1 MASRLLLVRE
11 LSREEEARLQRL
23 INSRTEA
30 AGLVKRAQIV
40 WSSHEGKKVE
50 EIMEELHL
58 ARNTVRKWIK
68 QFNVRGM
75 AGLVDEPRPG
85 RPATYT
91 AEQVGEVIATA
102 LTNPTTLELPFATW
116 TLDRLEAYLN
126 EEKGI
131 AIKRSRIDDLLR
143 AEGLR
148 WRKQESW
155 FSERVD
161 PDFAEKRGPSRN
173 STASRPPTA

>member
-1 MASRLLLVRE
+1 MAGRRLRVRE
-11 LSREEEARLQRL
+11 LSSEEEARLQRL
-23 INSRTEA
+23 IHSRTEA
-30 AGLVKRAQIV
+30 AGLVKRGQIV
-40 WSSHEGKKVE
+40 WLSHRGKKVE

-58 ARNTVRKWIK
+58 ARNTVQKWIK
-68 QFNVRGM
+68 QFNARGM

-91 AEQVGEVIATA
+91 AEQIGEVIATA
-102 LTNPTTLELPFATW
+102 LTNPAVLGLPFAVW

-131 AIKRSRIDDLLR
+131 PIKRSRIDDLLR

-161 PDFAEKRGPSRN
+161 PAFAEKRGLSRSSTPSPLPI
-173 STASRPPTA
+173 A